1 MKKRY
6 KISKIVAIIL
16 LLITGINASF
26 AGLAF
31 IFYPSGAALGI
42 SQSVLR
48 FSPFPDFLIPGIVLL
63 ILNGICNIAVAV
75 LTIHRN
81 RNYSTLI
88 SFQGII
94 LVGWLILQVYFLQEI
109 NALQLSMF
117 LIGILLILI
126 GILINSEQSLKF

>member
-6 KISKIVAIIL
+6 KISRIVAIIL
-16 LLITGINASF
+16 LLITGINATF

-31 IFYPSGAALGI
+31 ILYPSGAAGI

-48 FSPFPDFLIPGIVLL
+48 FSPFSDFLVPGIVLL
-63 ILNGICNIAVAV
+63 ILNGICNIVVAV
-75 LTIHRN
+75 FTIHRN

-88 SFQGII
+88 SLQGII
-94 LVGWLILQVYFLQEI
+94 LVGWLILQVYFLREI

-126 GILINSEQSLKF
+126 GMLINSEQSLKF

>member
-6 KISKIVAIIL
+6 KISRIVAIIL

-31 IFYPSGAALGI
+31 ILYPNGRLLGI
-42 SQSVLR
+42 SKSVLQY
-48 FSPFPDFLIPGIVLL
+48 SPFPNFLIPGIVLL
-63 ILNGICNIAVAV
+63 IVNGVCNIVVAV
-75 LTIHRN
+75 LTIHRK
-81 RNYSTLI
+81 RYYSTLI

-94 LVGWLILQVYFLQEI
+94 LVGWLILQVYFLREI

-126 GILINSEQSLKF
+126 GMLINSEQSLKF